1 MNDLTIG
8 IILAVKHGYKNG
20 KTVEDDVKNFLSDY
34 TCTKIEHCTDSVLL
48 RILISCFP
56 EYIREHKNPSWAVT
70 EFFINK
76 YGHFEPQDDITAI
89 INCFQMAQ
97 VRDHDD
103 KGNYFY
109 VNGFHD
115 FKFNELELKLIP
127 DKVEHG
133 MRMSDDM
140 HSEENYYV

>member
-20 KTVEDDVKNFLSDY
+20 ETPEQDIKNFLSDY
-34 TCTKIEHCTDSVLL
+34 TETQIEHYTDSVLL

-70 EFFINK
+70 EFFISK
-76 YGHFEPQDDITAI
+76 YSHFESQDDITAI
-89 INCFQMAQ
+89 INCFHMAQ
-97 VRDHDD
+97 VRDRDNE
-103 KGNYFY
+103 GNYIY

-127 DKVEHG
+127 DEVERG

-140 HSEENYYV
+140 HSGDYYV